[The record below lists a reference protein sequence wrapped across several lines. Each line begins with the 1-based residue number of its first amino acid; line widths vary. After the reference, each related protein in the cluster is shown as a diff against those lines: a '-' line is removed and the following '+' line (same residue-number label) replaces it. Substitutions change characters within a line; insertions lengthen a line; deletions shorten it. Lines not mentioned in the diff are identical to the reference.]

1 MHNNKELDK
10 VSKKVKQFRSDVT
23 VYKRI
28 GKGRNGTVYLI
39 KHNGVKKVL
48 KHQLLKNT
56 KDVKSGLAHEM
67 EFYKWISQLHNAS
80 KIFFIQ
86 EYKTIIE
93 EPNKNEILIESILEY
108 KKGFTLT
115 TITKRLSKYKID
127 IIRNIFMQILYIINF
142 IQSSKWYHNDLHGGN
157 IICRPIKNR
166 MKLNLYLGAI
176 NKHVP
181 FNVEAYNVSA
191 IDYGETIH
199 IKHLKDDHVNLE
211 RILFNIIFDIERIFI
226 VNLLGLQLDK
236 AKLPFNVLTRLKK
249 FKKKHKNIYKL
260 LYKFIKVSYSD
271 MLHKRAKHILGPLYN
286 DFNIEGFIKKNINK
300 SLASVSKPN
309 SIMIKT
315 SWILYL
321 LELIIIIKYESQYLD
336 SLHVKTKIV
345 PIVNRI
351 TLLNIL
357 LSPTEYDQSIILQE
371 LCEEYF
377 AKK

>member
-1 MHNNKELDK
+1 
-10 VSKKVKQFRSDVT
+10 
-23 VYKRI
+23 
-28 GKGRNGTVYLI
+28 
-39 KHNGVKKVL
+39 
-48 KHQLLKNT
+48 
-56 KDVKSGLAHEM
+56 
-67 EFYKWISQLHNAS
+67 
-80 KIFFIQ
+80 
-86 EYKTIIE
+86 
-93 EPNKNEILIESILEY
+93 
-108 KKGFTLT
+108 
-115 TITKRLSKYKID
+115 
-127 IIRNIFMQILYIINF
+127 
-142 IQSSKWYHNDLHGGN
+142 
-157 IICRPIKNR
+157 
-166 MKLNLYLGAI
+166 
-176 NKHVP
+176 
-181 FNVEAYNVSA
+181 
-191 IDYGETIH
+191 
-199 IKHLKDDHVNLE
+199 
-211 RILFNIIFDIERIFI
+211 
-226 VNLLGLQLDK
+226 
-236 AKLPFNVLTRLKK
+236 
-249 FKKKHKNIYKL
+249 
-260 LYKFIKVSYSD
+260 